1 MTPRNLPAAG
11 AKVALGVPGSQIS
24 VKNGEID
31 DIQTYCMRETTDGTG
46 SFHFPPQNTD
56 FQIVIT
62 HPSGFAH
69 IPSGADWDT
78 KRIIHLEPWARVE
91 GTFRVGKA
99 PAPNAQIG
107 IDIRRLDSFERDK
120 PRIFTQYQVTTG
132 PDGRFVFDRVIPGR
146 GRIGRNITYMVD
158 DGALE
163 VTSSCKIAASFPPG
177 ETVHIDLGG
186 TGRAVV
192 GKLQPSE
199 GFAGKVRWNFATV
212 FAQPDEAGKP
222 ADRLSLQASVDRDG
236 KFRIDDVPPG
246 EYSLS
251 VWFQDRNAGR
261 VNNHRFTVPPI
272 QAGPLEELVDLGTV
286 ALQRP

>member
-1 MTPRNLPAAG
+1 MVTPRNLPAAG
-11 AKVALGVPGSQIS
+11 AKVTLGVPGSQIS

-192 GKLQPSE
+192 GKLQT
-199 GFAGKVRWNFATV
+199 AGGVRR
-212 FAQPDEAGKP
+212 Q
-222 ADRLSLQASVDRDG
+222 
-236 KFRIDDVPPG
+236 
-246 EYSLS
+246 
-251 VWFQDRNAGR
+251 
-261 VNNHRFTVPPI
+261 
-272 QAGPLEELVDLGTV
+272 GPLEFCDGFRPAGRGGETRGSAVV
-286 ALQRP
+286 AGECRP